1 MNLIEALQELKNGKK
16 IRNKIWKEEFYIV
29 YGKNGDLCNEK
40 NELCN
45 ISLNLADSLVFDD
58 DGWEVYKEV
67 ILDEVEKEY
76 LSNII
81 KPFKDRVISIEMR
94 QVFNNNYIVI
104 ALQNKFQKG
113 YEESIVLPEF
123 EKDTMYKNMEVNR
136 KYKLKELD
144 LL

>member
-1 MNLIEALQELKNGKK
+1 M
-16 IRNKIWKEEFYIV
+16 
-29 YGKNGDLCNEK
+29 
-40 NELCN
+40 
-45 ISLNLADSLVFDD
+45 
-58 DGWEVYKEV
+58 
-67 ILDEVEKEY
+67 DEVEKEY
-76 LSNII
+76 ISNII

-113 YEESIVLPEF
+113 CEECIVLPEF

-136 KYKLKELD
+136 KYKLEELD